1 MLIALAGCQKTRLQA
16 AQKDLRGEAR
26 EKSTSGGVRG
36 EYVVARRLSAT
47 KHMSLFQQP
56 ASTTVS
62 LTPIHH
68 VAAGASREF
77 PDDRPRQSIAQR
89 GDGVGHVTLR
99 ALGSREVCNLGVGKP
114 FLIERSFF

>member
-1 MLIALAGCQKTRLQA
+1 
-16 AQKDLRGEAR
+16 
-26 EKSTSGGVRG
+26 
-36 EYVVARRLSAT
+36 
-47 KHMSLFQQP
+47 MSLIQ
-56 ASTTVS
+56 
-62 LTPIHH
+62 IHH

>member
-56 ASTTVS
+56 ASGRSETRCYSVRRTNCA
-62 LTPIHH
+62 TPDALDGSSSAPRVVNH
-68 VAAGASREF
+68 ARLPLCPGPARESS
-77 PDDRPRQSIAQR
+77 PPAR
-89 GDGVGHVTLR
+89 H
-99 ALGSREVCNLGVGKP
+99 
-114 FLIERSFF
+114 